1 MFRPSLGQTHWYQ
14 KNQERPIWRQHELV
28 YFFEKSTIQVLKLK
42 TTSEAKLETD
52 SGKKV
57 EVFVFREKKIFRG
70 KLFLTFKAN

>member
-1 MFRPSLGQTHWYQ
+1 MFRPSFEQTHLYQ
-14 KNQERPIWRQHELV
+14 KTQERPIWRQHELV
-28 YFFEKSTIQVLKLK
+28 FFFEKSTILALKLK
-42 TTSEAKLETD
+42 TTSEAQLETD